1 MKLCLQKEVK
11 LNGNRHRSTQ
21 NGDCSSA
28 TESLALWNTLDSKV
42 PVLPCW
48 NTVNETH
55 GVMPGTLFQHSN
67 SVISQGINIC
77 TARGQ
82 DLSFS
87 LFINWSVPQLPVAW
101 AVKATLP
108 CVRDIRIWRSLGNIF
123 HYSISL
129 SSFLFFSLSNPS
141 ASFILFI
148 LSNTCLCYVHSFGC
162 SVLGKTP
169 SSFAISFCLAN
180 VTKRDFLAGMHLLPD
195 QLPRTES

>member
-28 TESLALWNTLDSKV
+28 TESLALCNTLDSKV

-48 NTVNETH
+48 NTVNKTH

-108 CVRDIRIWRSLGNIF
+108 YVRDIRIWRSLGNIF

-129 SSFLFFSLSNPS
+129 SSFLFFLSLQSLCIFHIVYFIKYLPVLC
-141 ASFILFI
+141 SFLW
-148 LSNTCLCYVHSFGC
+148 LLCPG
-162 SVLGKTP
+162 
-169 SSFAISFCLAN
+169 
-180 VTKRDFLAGMHLLPD
+180 
-195 QLPRTES
+195 

>member
-28 TESLALWNTLDSKV
+28 TESLALCNTLDSKV

-108 CVRDIRIWRSLGNIF
+108 YGRHKDLKKLGKYFPLF
-123 HYSISL
+123 HLIKL
-129 SSFLFFSLSNPS
+129 LPFFFSLQSLCIFHTVYFIKYLPVLC
-141 ASFILFI
+141 SFLW
-148 LSNTCLCYVHSFGC
+148 LLCPG
-162 SVLGKTP
+162 
-169 SSFAISFCLAN
+169 
-180 VTKRDFLAGMHLLPD
+180 
-195 QLPRTES
+195 